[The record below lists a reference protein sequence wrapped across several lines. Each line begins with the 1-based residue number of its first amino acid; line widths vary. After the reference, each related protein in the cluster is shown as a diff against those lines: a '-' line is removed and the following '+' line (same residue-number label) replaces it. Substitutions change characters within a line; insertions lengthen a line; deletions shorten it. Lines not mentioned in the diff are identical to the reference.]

1 MDPDPRAYRAHG
13 ELGARIPTV
22 SRDPRDLRRL
32 AQELAALS
40 PEERARVIAEAN
52 RARLRPLPKG
62 FTPPVLSGGTR
73 WIGGDLLR
81 EDLYGDDGR

>member
-1 MDPDPRAYRAHG
+1 V
-13 ELGARIPTV
+13 AR
-22 SRDPRDLRRL
+22 DARDLRRL
-32 AQELAALS
+32 AQELASLS
-40 PEERARVIAEAN
+40 PEERARVIADAA

-73 WIGGDLLR
+73 WIGGDLRR

>member
-1 MDPDPRAYRAHG
+1 MA
-13 ELGARIPTV
+13 
-22 SRDPRDLRRL
+22 RDPRDLRRL

-40 PEERARVIAEAN
+40 PEERARVIADAT

-73 WIGGDLLR
+73 WIGGGLRR